1 MGACSSRST
10 STRAPTLRACSP
22 QILNNP
28 ASRRNYDHYGQLP
41 EGTKKQRVVVSIGLP
56 SWMAGDGSGQWLL
69 IAAYGLL
76 LVLAVPIGLTYAL
89 RPAPKKKADDE

>member
-1 MGACSSRST
+1 M
-10 STRAPTLRACSP
+10 
-22 QILNNP
+22 
-28 ASRRNYDHYGQLP
+28 
-41 EGTKKQRVVVSIGLP
+41 VVSIGLP

-89 RPAPKKKADDE
+89 RPAPKKKADE